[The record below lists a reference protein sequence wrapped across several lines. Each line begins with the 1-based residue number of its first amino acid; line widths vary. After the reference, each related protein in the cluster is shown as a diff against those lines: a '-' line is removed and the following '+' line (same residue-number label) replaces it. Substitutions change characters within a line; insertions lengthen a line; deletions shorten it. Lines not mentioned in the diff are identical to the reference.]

1 MSQWIQSRVNSG
13 NESDADGFTPPPNSP
28 ESVPAPRELFD
39 GGPDMIQLL
48 TPSGER
54 IRNKATAAYDAYA
67 DALTDEEL
75 RSFYRD
81 LVLIRRMDNEAN
93 ALQRQGELGIWVP
106 LLGQEAAQIGIGRAL
121 RPQDYAFPTYREHG
135 VAWCRGIQPEQLIS
149 LFRGVDHGNWI
160 PDEHNFHL
168 YAIVIG
174 AQALHAVGYAMGVQR
189 DGATATGNTE
199 TDAAVATFFGD
210 GASSQGDVN
219 ESFVFAAV
227 NHAPVVFFCQNNQ
240 FAISEPNHKQ
250 FTIPLY
256 QRANGFGF
264 PGVRIDGNDILA
276 SYAVSRAMLDR
287 ARDGAGP
294 SLIEAYTYRMGA
306 HTTSDDPTKYRDA
319 SEVELWKQRDPI
331 SRFAAYLRG
340 RDIADDAFFAAVDE
354 EAKQLGIDLRASC
367 LSMPNPGAAEMF
379 DHVYNDM
386 PKSLAAQRDEYLAYA
401 ESFESGD
408 VA

>member
-106 LLGQEAAQIGIGRAL
+106 LLGQEAAQIGVGRAL

-189 DGATATGNTE
+189 DGATATPRPTPRSPL
-199 TDAAVATFFGD
+199 
-210 GASSQGDVN
+210 SSVT
-219 ESFVFAAV
+219 
-227 NHAPVVFFCQNNQ
+227 APP
-240 FAISEPNHKQ
+240 A
-250 FTIPLY
+250 
-256 QRANGFGF
+256 RAMSTSRSSS
-264 PGVRIDGNDILA
+264 PRSTTRRSSSSARTTSSRSPSPTTSSSRSRSTSARTALA
-276 SYAVSRAMLDR
+276 SPACGSMA
-287 ARDGAGP
+287 
-294 SLIEAYTYRMGA
+294 
-306 HTTSDDPTKYRDA
+306 TTSLPH
-319 SEVELWKQRDPI
+319 
-331 SRFAAYLRG
+331 
-340 RDIADDAFFAAVDE
+340 
-354 EAKQLGIDLRASC
+354 
-367 LSMPNPGAAEMF
+367 MP
-379 DHVYNDM
+379 
-386 PKSLAAQRDEYLAYA
+386 
-401 ESFESGD
+401 
-408 VA
+408 